1 MTKDYESDGRT
12 KLLSSRPEQD
22 NYVGKTLVLALFP
35 ATARW
40 CRGRKWSVAES
51 FDTSML
57 QCLEMISQYRSIP
70 YKLTCEIRISNPSRH
85 LFRSFCVERSA
96 DVCGCGIHTTI
107 QKSYHY
113 RIPKKVYFCH
123 R

>member
-40 CRGRKWSVAES
+40 CRGRKWSVAERFVTYS
-51 FDTSML
+51 VRFVWKDRLMCVAVEYTL
-57 QCLEMISQYRSIP
+57 
-70 YKLTCEIRISNPSRH
+70 
-85 LFRSFCVERSA
+85 LFRNL
-96 DVCGCGIHTTI
+96 TI
-107 QKSYHY
+107 TAFQKKY
-113 RIPKKVYFCH
+113 IFAIANGKLNG
-123 R
+123 